1 MRCTPHS
8 PSVYPEI
15 LAHADLNL
23 MTKLTDFTVINATA
37 LIAQEQD
44 KALHLA
50 WISNTEVKLIERKS
64 IPDRKMQ

>member
-1 MRCTPHS
+1 
-8 PSVYPEI
+8 
-15 LAHADLNL
+15 